1 MTASWSVT
9 PDNHWLIDIW
19 LPYIGG
25 QQCNTIHASPSRYT
39 CTRAAGH
46 TGRHAATGSPAL
58 GHKECP
64 LYAVWSTP

>member
-1 MTASWSVT
+1 MNTWEVT
-9 PDNHWLIDIW
+9 QDCDWNSGIQ
-19 LPYIGG
+19 LPRIGEDPCLAIKTG
-25 QQCNTIHASPSRYT
+25 GTRYQ